1 MMTSL
6 QHRLSLWIAVLIVA
20 VSVMA
25 GGFSFWL
32 AFDEAHQLQDEQLR
46 QVAALMDVHDLLPM
60 PDRDG
65 RAINN
70 YPDARVFIF
79 RLGTHTNAK
88 QTELQMVGLLNN
100 LADGMQTVSDH
111 QSEWRVVI
119 RTLPNEDR
127 IAVGQRTAVRDEIAR
142 DGALRTVLPMIGLV
156 PLLILLIGFVIRHT
170 FKSVM
175 RLSKDLDEK
184 GDGNLVSLS
193 NDGIPKEILPFV
205 ASINR
210 LLKRL
215 TLSMAQ
221 QRRFIADAAH
231 ELRSPIT
238 ALTLQAENIE
248 RADMSIEARQRLAP
262 LKSGLIRARSLVE
275 QLLSLARHQSNQT
288 TDFEMVSFDII
299 VREVIKELYPLAEA
313 KHIDLGIE
321 RGEPIQ
327 LRGGTFDF
335 LTLIRNA
342 LDNAIRYTPVNGKI
356 DVSFFL
362 EGDQMIF
369 RVEDSGPGI
378 PEDDLLRVFD
388 PFYRIAASGETG
400 TGLGLSIVRDIATH
414 LNGIATLSNINNA
427 GRSGMRFQYS
437 QSSCQA
443 HLNCRLF

>member
-1 MMTSL
+1 MC
-6 QHRLSLWIAVLIVA
+6 AVV
-20 VSVMA
+20 
-25 GGFSFWL
+25 GN
-32 AFDEAHQLQDEQLR
+32 
-46 QVAALMDVHDLLPM
+46 
-60 PDRDG
+60 RDG
-65 RAINN
+65 RAVNKF
-70 YPDARVFIF
+70 PDARVFIF

-100 LADGMQTVSDH
+100 LADGIQTVSDR

-170 FKSVM
+170 LKPVM
-175 RLSKDLDEK
+175 SLSKDLDEK
-184 GDGNLVSLS
+184 GDSNLIPLS
-193 NDGIPKEILPFV
+193 GDGIPKEILPFME
-205 ASINR
+205 SINR
-210 LLKRL
+210 LLARL

-221 QRRFIADAAH
+221 QRRFVADAAH

-248 RADMSIEARQRLAP
+248 RADMSIEARLRLVP
-262 LKSGLIRARSLVE
+262 LKAGLIRARSLVE
-275 QLLSLARHQSNQT
+275 QLLSLARHQTNQT
-288 TDFEMVSFDII
+288 TDLEIVAFDMI

-321 RGEPIQ
+321 REESIR
-327 LRGGTFDF
+327 LRGSAFDF
-335 LTLIRNA
+335 LTLTRNA
-342 LDNAIRYTPVNGKI
+342 LDNAIRYTPVHGKV

-362 EGDQMIF
+362 EGNRMVF

-378 PEDDLLRVFD
+378 PEDELLRVFD
-388 PFYRIAASGETG
+388 PFYRITASGEPG
-400 TGLGLSIVRDIATH
+400 TGLGLSIVRDIARR

-427 GRSGMRFQYS
+427 GRSGLRFQYS
-437 QSSCQA
+437 QSLA
-443 HLNCRLF
+443 I

>member
-6 QHRLSLWIAVLIVA
+6 QYRLSLWIAVLIVA

-32 AFDEAHQLQDEQLR
+32 AFDEAHELQDEQLR

-60 PDRDG
+60 PERNG
-65 RAINN
+65 RAVNN

-100 LADGMQTVSDH
+100 LADGMQTVSDR

-184 GDGNLVSLS
+184 GGGNLVSLS

-288 TDFEMVSFDII
+288 TDFEIVSFDII
-299 VREVIKELYPLAEA
+299 VRDVIKELYPFAEA

-321 RGEPIQ
+321 QEEPLQVRGDA
-327 LRGGTFDF
+327 FDF
-335 LTLIRNA
+335 FTLTRNA
-342 LDNAIRYTPVNGKI
+342 LDNAIRYTPVNGKV

-362 EGDQMIF
+362 EGNQMVF

-378 PEDDLLRVFD
+378 PEDELSRVFD

-400 TGLGLSIVRDIATH
+400 TGLGLSIVRDIATR

-437 QSSCQA
+437 QGLA
-443 HLNCRLF
+443 I